1 MSDLDIARTR
11 LFEKELTLSI
21 VKNGEILFETN
32 SHTISGFLVAI
43 DKLGAKL
50 EDASV
55 ADRVVGK
62 AVALLC
68 VYIKINEIYA
78 EVLSRNAKIVFEKSK
93 ISHKWK
99 VIVENIL
106 DINRRGICLFE
117 KAAREISNPEKAYT
131 VFKELLKSFRSS
143 N

>member
-11 LFEKELTLSI
+11 LFEEELTLSI
-21 VKNGEILFETN
+21 VKNGKILFETN
-32 SHTISGFLVAI
+32 THTISGFLRAI
-43 DKLGAKL
+43 DKLGATL

-62 AVALLC
+62 AIALLC
-68 VYIKINEIYA
+68 VYARINEVYA
-78 EVLSRNAKIVFEKSK
+78 EVLSRNAKTVFEKNK
-93 ISHKWK
+93 ISYKWK

-106 DINRRGICLFE
+106 DLNRCGICLFE
-117 KAAREISNPEKAYT
+117 KAATGISNPEKAYA
-131 VFKELLKSFRSS
+131 VFKELLESFKSS